1 VPIDVAP
8 SLRCH
13 LLMRGQSSRDG
24 LPNRSQPSTTGDSP
38 RFRLLGTVRAW
49 GDRGELELGG
59 PLQLALLAM
68 LLLNAGRVVSREQL
82 IDGLWEAEPPPRA
95 GRSLET
101 KVSRLRAALGDSANV
116 VARSGG
122 YVFQA
127 SAEDVDVY
135 RFEQA
140 LDEGRSLL
148 AEQPAVARARLE
160 GALALWRGRPLSGLP
175 DGVLAVERARLEA
188 ERLEALEARIDA
200 DLALWEG
207 TSLVGELQELRSE
220 YPARERFA
228 EQLMLALYRSGR
240 QTDALEVYRETY
252 RRLRDELGLDPNP
265 RLRELERAILRQDE
279 SLGPL
284 PLRARARLAGDSWRP
299 RLTGVIAVG
308 CVLALAVIFVASSGG
323 SHQRPVSHGPGLIL
337 VDAATGA
344 VRADVSVGDSTGGTR
359 FGYGHLWTLG
369 ENGVMAEIDPVN
381 GALVRFVP
389 VGVVW
394 GGMAVGAGGI
404 WVSDRYGSM
413 VLRIDPGTGQINLRR
428 RVSSLGLSGLQPNS
442 GIAIDAGSLWVARGP
457 EAVDRLDPSSL
468 KLQRRI
474 ELRQHGCSTGGA
486 QCFMAAGDG
495 RVWVAGGNNGWLAR
509 IDEATDRVRVFHGLQ
524 PYLCCLA
531 VGGGS
536 VWVAEAHDIARIAP
550 DGRVLR
556 RYPFASAN
564 IGDMAFDD
572 GTLWASADTTGQLL
586 RIDARTGQLRSIH
599 LGNLLIAAA
608 ASHGTVAVSAV
619 PLPTVPTH
627 GLGSRVLRVGLQSDW
642 LNNTDPAVAK
652 PPHGTGRWQ
661 WQLQHAICGGLY
673 TRPDAPG
680 SRTLVPDVASGPAR
694 ASPGG
699 RTWTIPIRT
708 GVRFSPP
715 LNRAVTAEDVRA
727 TLVRALSPD
736 LGPTAPAARILGDV
750 VGLESYRD
758 RRSSDVSGIA
768 VRKGALVI
776 TTRRPV
782 RDLPARLALPY
793 FCVLPAGTPTPLG
806 GYEDPLPTAG
816 PYYLAEHEGGVLA
829 VVRPNPGYSGTRPG
843 RLDGIVF
850 RIDIGERAAITRV
863 RHGQLDYFTGR
874 STAVS
879 GRVGCRTK
887 LPGIPGLDLAAI
899 CIRSTAG

>member
-1 VPIDVAP
+1 
-8 SLRCH
+8 
-13 LLMRGQSSRDG
+13 
-24 LPNRSQPSTTGDSP
+24 
-38 RFRLLGTVRAW
+38 
-49 GDRGELELGG
+49 
-59 PLQLALLAM
+59 M

-148 AEQPAVARARLE
+148 AEHPAAARARLE

-188 ERLEALEARIDA
+188 ERLQALEARIDA
-200 DLALWEG
+200 DLALGEG

-323 SHQRPVSHGPGLIL
+323 SHQRPLSHGPGLIL

-404 WVSDRYGSM
+404 WVSDRYGLR

-428 RVSSLGLSGLQPNS
+428 RLSSLGLSDPQPNS
-442 GIAIDAGSLWVARGP
+442 GIA
-457 EAVDRLDPSSL
+457 
-468 KLQRRI
+468 
-474 ELRQHGCSTGGA
+474 
-486 QCFMAAGDG
+486 
-495 RVWVAGGNNGWLAR
+495 
-509 IDEATDRVRVFHGLQ
+509 VRH
-524 PYLCCLA
+524 
-531 VGGGS
+531 
-536 VWVAEAHDIARIAP
+536 
-550 DGRVLR
+550 
-556 RYPFASAN
+556 
-564 IGDMAFDD
+564 
-572 GTLWASADTTGQLL
+572 
-586 RIDARTGQLRSIH
+586 
-599 LGNLLIAAA
+599 
-608 ASHGTVAVSAV
+608 
-619 PLPTVPTH
+619 
-627 GLGSRVLRVGLQSDW
+627 
-642 LNNTDPAVAK
+642 
-652 PPHGTGRWQ
+652 
-661 WQLQHAICGGLY
+661 
-673 TRPDAPG
+673 
-680 SRTLVPDVASGPAR
+680 
-694 ASPGG
+694 
-699 RTWTIPIRT
+699 
-708 GVRFSPP
+708 
-715 LNRAVTAEDVRA
+715 
-727 TLVRALSPD
+727 
-736 LGPTAPAARILGDV
+736 
-750 VGLESYRD
+750 
-758 RRSSDVSGIA
+758 
-768 VRKGALVI
+768 GALVI

-793 FCVLPAGTPTPLG
+793 FCVLPAGTPTALG

-829 VVRPNPGYSGTRPG
+829 VVRPNPNYSGTRPG

-850 RIDIGERAAITRV
+850 QIDIGERAAITRV